1 MRKQIKDI
9 VIYNGE
15 KYYTDREILT
25 PYLKWR
31 KIQLYV
37 NHPALMRGYIA
48 RWKIENN
55 MLYLTDLLIN
65 VHPLW
70 YNADKVQDNIK
81 TADYKA
87 YVFRNYERLDYLF
100 PNQSKVWAEWYYGTL
115 DIMKSAP
122 RGMSFTIEHGYI
134 IKEIKIVDKDFYIKR
149 IDRKHTKVY
158 VDIAPVRYKEEELP
172 EDNLPF

>member
-70 YNADKVQDNIK
+70 YNADKVQDNI
-81 TADYKA
+81 
-87 YVFRNYERLDYLF
+87 
-100 PNQSKVWAEWYYGTL
+100 GT
-115 DIMKSAP
+115 
-122 RGMSFTIEHGYI
+122 
-134 IKEIKIVDKDFYIKR
+134 VVKR
-149 IDRKHTKVY
+149 IKLY
-158 VDIAPVRYKEEELP
+158 NELIANVI
-172 EDNLPF
+172 